1 MKIIMLS
8 EFFNLLTNI
17 FLIPEEK
24 LNYVEIYKDKTDF
37 YKKEFNKFYL
47 NKVFVALIYEEN
59 LQKDLKSF
67 KYRYNEFLK
76 KDFIKFYNRLLLNK
90 LPWLNKENSI
100 IIWVPEFF
108 LNRLFRQYNQTYK
121 LAQELSE
128 VCEIPFLKLV
138 KKFKY
143 TKHQAWL
150 NKEKR
155 LNNLKNCFKIN
166 KKYID
171 IIKWK
176 NIILLDDVISTW
188 TTANEIAKV
197 CKQNWSKNVYW
208 IFLATGS

>member
-1 MKIIMLS
+1 MISRILKIL
-8 EFFNLLTNI
+8 EKI

-24 LNYVEIYKDKTDF
+24 LKYIEVYRDKTDF

-47 NKVFVALIYEEN
+47 NKIFVALIYEEN

-67 KYRYNEFLK
+67 KYRYNESLK
-76 KDFIKFYNRLLLNK
+76 TDFIVFYNRILQEK
-90 LPWLNKENSI
+90 LFWLNKENSI

-108 LNRLFRQYNQTYK
+108 LNRLFRQYNQTYI
-121 LAQELSE
+121 LAEELSKQSW
-128 VCEIPFLKLV
+128 IPFIKLV
-138 KKFKY
+138 KKPKY

-166 KKYID
+166 PKYKNL
-171 IIKWK
+171 IKWK

-188 TTANEIAKV
+188 TTANEISKV
-197 CKQNWSKNVYW
+197 LKQNWVKNIYW
-208 IFLATGS
+208 VFLATGS